1 MSTDNLIHQ
10 TWLTEQIKAIR
21 AYSGIHKPIT
31 MDSTIIL
38 DLHIDSLEML
48 ELIAAI
54 EDYTGQRLNDN
65 IWVKW
70 HRLQD
75 IVDYLSQTKT

>member
-1 MSTDNLIHQ
+1 
-10 TWLTEQIKAIR
+10 
-21 AYSGIHKPIT
+21 
-31 MDSTIIL
+31 MDSTLIL

-48 ELIAAI
+48 ELITAI